1 MKRPRHNRRHRQG
14 THSPNGQK
22 PPHLR
27 FSEELQQLTQTFE
40 GRPVQVGEILL
51 ATKGRGFHLLLVCI
65 ALPFVTPIPLPGFS
79 IPFGVAVALIGGR
92 MALGQK
98 PWLPQRLLDYQLPP
112 QFLGKLLASASR
124 VVRWIEYL
132 LRPRLTFMQERV
144 VFRRVAGLLI
154 AISGLYLIIP
164 LPIPFSNSLP
174 AWTVLLLA
182 AGALE
187 RDGLFFVG
195 GCVSFVLTTGY
206 FILLATGASH
216 LLAKFPNFWP
226 F

>member
-1 MKRPRHNRRHRQG
+1 MKRPRHNRRHRKNLQLPDG
-14 THSPNGQK
+14 RK
-22 PPHLR
+22 VPHLR
-27 FSEELQQLTQTFE
+27 FSEELQQLTQAFE
-40 GRPVQVGEILL
+40 GRPVKVSEILL

-79 IPFGVAVALIGGR
+79 IPFGVAVALIGAR

-98 PWLPQRLLDYQLPP
+98 PWLPQRILEYQLPP
-112 QFLGKLLASASR
+112 QFLGKLLRSASR

-174 AWTVLLLA
+174 AWTVLLLS

-195 GCVSFVLTTGY
+195 GCVSFVLTTT
-206 FILLATGASH
+206 FFVLLATGASH
-216 LLAKFPNFWP
+216 LLARFSNFWP
-226 F
+226 L